1 MKPVEQ
7 TLANQ
12 PKPAPQLNC
21 FSHIV
26 EREGAKSG
34 QSIMILTG
42 MVNSNT
48 GGVMET
54 LTIPAAKLLQPM
66 AKTKGKGGSR
76 RGAGGDLAAAG
87 EHGGGGDASGGGGGG
102 AGPCPFTVS

>member
-12 PKPAPQLNC
+12 PEPAPQLNC

-48 GGVMET
+48 
-54 LTIPAAKLLQPM
+54 
-66 AKTKGKGGSR
+66 SR
-76 RGAGGDLAAAG
+76 AEAHIGAYGIFRRILKW
-87 EHGGGGDASGGGGGG
+87 
-102 AGPCPFTVS
+102 T